1 MVESSSK
8 SARQQQIEKNENQI
22 YLESNELNKLM
33 ETLMGQI
40 RQNKPDDIVSASQLS
55 SLCHCNS
62 EPYQVYLLLNTC
74 LAEVK
79 AIDLGRTAE
88 LQVLRQ

>member
-40 RQNKPDDIVSASQLS
+40 RQNKPDDIVSAS
-55 SLCHCNS
+55 
-62 EPYQVYLLLNTC
+62 
-74 LAEVK
+74 
-79 AIDLGRTAE
+79 
-88 LQVLRQ
+88 